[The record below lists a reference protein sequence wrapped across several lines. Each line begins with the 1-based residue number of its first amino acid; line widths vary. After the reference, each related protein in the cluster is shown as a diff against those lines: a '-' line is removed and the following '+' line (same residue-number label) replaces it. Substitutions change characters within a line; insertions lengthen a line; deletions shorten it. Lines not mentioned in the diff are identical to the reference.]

1 MLSAFYPDY
10 YMDESGPAS
19 RSSSINNPGYLYR
32 AYYMDQV
39 IGMNVLTGSDVITID
54 EYTVKFSDPQSYTL
68 IQIRRDPYTM
78 GALAGGLMII
88 AGLFLSFYMQTAR
101 LWAVLQD
108 DGTWMVTGSSA
119 KGGALFDD
127 RLRAVLN
134 KAQKQDEV
142 K

>member
-1 MLSAFYPDY
+1 
-10 YMDESGPAS
+10 
-19 RSSSINNPGYLYR
+19 
-32 AYYMDQV
+32 
-39 IGMNVLTGSDVITID
+39 MNVLTVSDVITIN

-68 IQIRRDPYTM
+68 IQIRRDPYTL

-101 LWAVLQD
+101 MWAVRQE
-108 DGTWMVTGSSA
+108 DGTWMVTGNSA
-119 KGGALFDD
+119 RGGALFDD
-127 RLRAVLN
+127 QLRAVLN